1 MLARGILWAMQ
12 IAREMGLSKIVVVGD
27 SKVCMDALSNTVDL
41 DDPPWQLK
49 VILED
54 IILKLL

>member
-1 MLARGILWAMQ
+1 MQ
-12 IAREMGLSKIVVVGD
+12 IAKEMGLSQIVVVGD
-27 SKVCMDALSNTVDL
+27 SKVCMDAFSNTVDV

>member
-1 MLARGILWAMQ
+1 MQ

>member
-1 MLARGILWAMQ
+1 MGYADCQR
-12 IAREMGLSKIVVVGD
+12 MGLSKIVVVGD
-27 SKVCMDALSNTVDL
+27 SKVCMDAFSNTVDL

>member
-1 MLARGILWAMQ
+1 MQ
-12 IAREMGLSKIVVVGD
+12 IAKEMGLSQIVVVGD
-27 SKVCMDALSNTVDL
+27 SKVCMDALSNTVDV

-49 VILED
+49 VISED

>member
-1 MLARGILWAMQ
+1 MARGILWAMQ
-12 IAREMGLSKIVVVGD
+12 IAKEMGLSKIVVVED
-27 SKVCMDALSNTVDL
+27 SKVCMDAFINTVDV